1 MHQTPTHS
9 SPPPLSSLL
18 YTRITCQEKQTPI
31 VQAVLALRD
40 DSDIGDTKAK
50 IEVLRK
56 GCCHPQVRW
65 SL

>member
-1 MHQTPTHS
+1 MH
-9 SPPPLSSLL
+9 
-18 YTRITCQEKQTPI
+18 QEKQSPI

-56 GCCHPQVRW
+56 GDCCTTTNTHTQTSHSFIILSYYILFITPH
-65 SL
+65 